1 MTTPGPLRFLR
12 TQYWTHG
19 RGQWRVH
26 ATSYTAGVGFA
37 KVVLVVVIILAIVIA
52 LMMRFRAWKQ
62 QRDVRRARWQ
72 AELDRDLRE

>member
-1 MTTPGPLRFLR
+1 M
-12 TQYWTHG
+12 
-19 RGQWRVH
+19 H

-52 LMMRFRAWKQ
+52 LMMRFQSWKQ